1 MSYFVVSISN
11 DGGAP
16 EQAYRKMQSAGACPE
31 APFAEMFKF
40 EVPSL
45 TVGTLDTLMT
55 LSDELVKTDSVV
67 ESTVRK
73 IERTTADLF
82 SRNSENLTVG
92 GVPAYRYI
100 QQFAWDSAKYPNR
113 RPLKE
118 LVAMIAGGAT
128 GIEEELKQLTTSFA
142 DKQAALQDAKRK
154 SGGNLMKADLN
165 DSLDAETMSKVNVV
179 DTEYLKTVF
188 IAIPKQAK
196 ETFESSIE
204 SIGSNVVG
212 FGGPDWSR
220 DSSQLGGPISFGN
233 KVERHKV
240 SGSPVVPGSV
250 QLVKKDEESI
260 LYAVTILKG
269 EYEAGFY
276 EGDDFQAGTFKEF
289 EPELANL
296 CREKRFVLRE
306 FAWDPS
312 QATKSQMAR
321 EQLQVEVDG
330 MKSALMRW
338 CKTHFGDAFVAWMHI
353 KAIRVFVE
361 SVLRYGLPVDFTSVL
376 YKVHNGKD
384 HLLTQK
390 LDKSLGS
397 GVDHD
402 VDEEGAEEYHDF
414 VLLKFEP

>member
-1 MSYFVVSISN
+1 MSYYIVSISN

-31 APFAEMFKF
+31 APYAEMFKF

-55 LSDELVKTDSVV
+55 LSDELVKTDGVV
-67 ESTVRK
+67 EQTVRK
-73 IERTTADLF
+73 IERTSADLF
-82 SRNSENLTVG
+82 DRKSSELSVG
-92 GVPAYRYI
+92 GVPAQRYI

-118 LVAMIAGGAT
+118 LVAMIACGAS

-142 DKQAALQDAKRK
+142 DKQAALQEAKRK
-154 SGGNLMKADLN
+154 TGGNLMKADLN
-165 DSLDAETMSKVNVV
+165 DLLDPETMSKVNIV
-179 DTEYLKTVF
+179 DSEYLKTVF
-188 IAIPKQAK
+188 VAIPKQAK
-196 ETFESSIE
+196 ENFESTIE
-204 SIGSNVVG
+204 SLGSDIAG
-212 FGGPDWSR
+212 FGGPDWKR
-220 DSSQLGGPISFGN
+220 DSSKLGGPISFGN
-233 KVERHKV
+233 QVDRRRV
-240 SGSPVVPGSV
+240 CGSPVVPGSI
-250 QLVKKDEESI
+250 QLVKSDTESI
-260 LYAVTILKG
+260 LYALTILKG
-269 EYEAGFY
+269 EYEAGYF
-276 EGDDFQAGTFKEF
+276 EGNDFHAGSFKEF
-289 EPELANL
+289 EPELAKA
-296 CREKRFVLRE
+296 CKEKRFVLRD
-306 FAWDPS
+306 FKWNPS
-312 QATKSQMAR
+312 QSTKSAMAR

-376 YKVHNGKD
+376 YKVHSGKD

-397 GVDHD
+397 VADD
-402 VDEEGAEEYHDF
+402 LDEGGEEYHDF